1 VEGLITC
8 VVAIIMKFWIV
19 DWPETAKFL
28 SDNEREA
35 VKRRLLADTA
45 ICEMNR
51 LDRRALRRI
60 LKDWKIYLG

>member
-8 VVAIIMKFWIV
+8 VVAVVFKLWVV

-28 SDNEREA
+28 NDKEREIL
-35 VKRRLLADTA
+35 KRRLMTDVG
-45 ICEMNR
+45 ICEMNH
-51 LDRRALRRI
+51 LDRRALTRI

>member
-1 VEGLITC
+1 MEGLITC
-8 VVAIIMKFWIV
+8 VVAVIMKFWIV

-28 SDNEREA
+28 NDNERETI
-35 VKRRLLADTA
+35 KRRLIIDTG
-45 ICEMNR
+45 ICEMNH